1 MRFWHR
7 PFDSAGNNDF
17 RNMLCLVIDDAA
29 ARGDDF
35 VWQPGRLV
43 DWHYGLW
50 TDRKRIPDFFA
61 QHAELWFDGLTG
73 LAGFVLS
80 ENGDGDVAILV
91 GPGYEFLRSEL
102 AAWAAA
108 AWIDR
113 WPALAIEARETDDA
127 WLKTLGSVGFESR
140 GRVATTRTY
149 DLAAQTR
156 VPIRIPDGLSIA
168 DMASSSD
175 YVAKRTLQVNAF
187 QGYDIPTEADLWAG
201 DHVRTSP
208 IYDASLDLS
217 VVDTQGRHLASC
229 EAFVDYPHQL
239 VEVERICTHSD
250 HRRRGLAE
258 AVVRT
263 CFQRLFVR
271 GLRTAHITGF
281 SQAANGLYEKLGA
294 VGVGHWQALTLKG
307 ATHGDL

>member
-1 MRFWHR
+1 MRFCHR
-7 PFDSAGNNDF
+7 PFDSSGTDF
-17 RNMLCLVIDDAA
+17 GDMLRLIIGDAA

-102 AAWAAA
+102 AAWAAGVR
-108 AWIDR
+108 ISR
-113 WPALAIEARETDDA
+113 WSTLTIEARETDDA
-127 WLKTLGSVGFESR
+127 WLKNLGSVGFESR

-156 VPIRIPDGLSIA
+156 VPIRIPDGLSIV
-168 DMASSSD
+168 DMTSSPD
-175 YVAKRTLQVNAF
+175 YIAKRTLQVNAF

-208 IYDASLDLS
+208 IYDAALDLS
-217 VVDTQGRHLASC
+217 VVDAQGRHLASC

-281 SQAANGLYEKLGA
+281 SQVANSLYEKLGA
-294 VGVGHWQALTLKG
+294 VGVGHWQALTLRG
-307 ATHGDL
+307 ETHGDL